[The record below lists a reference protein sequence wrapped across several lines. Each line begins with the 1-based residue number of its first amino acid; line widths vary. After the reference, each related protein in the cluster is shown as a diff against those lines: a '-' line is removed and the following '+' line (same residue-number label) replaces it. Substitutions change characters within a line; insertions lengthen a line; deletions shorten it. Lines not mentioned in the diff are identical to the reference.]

1 MGTDPATHENDLG
14 RTLLRVAWVAVLF
27 GLALEVLILL
37 IAAEFGTLK
46 SYKPFVA
53 DLGYKVSWSVTVCI
67 GLALGTA
74 ALQKRTIVMG
84 LLGMLAGPIG
94 FYVARAVHKGTLQAF
109 DLAADNPGFNPVFVA
124 MLKGME
130 YGVLGALLGAIQQKE
145 WGGAVAHGVAGCAVG
160 LLFGSIILY
169 VIITSALKP
178 IPHPA
183 LVGRAVNELL
193 FPVGCALVLYAA
205 EVMGKRLNR

>member
-1 MGTDPATHENDLG
+1 MEAAVAVHEDDLG
-14 RTLLRVAWVAVLF
+14 KTLLRVAWTAVLF
-27 GLALEVLILL
+27 GLALEALILL

-67 GLALGTA
+67 GLAIGTV
-74 ALQKRTIVMG
+74 ALQRQTLVMG
-84 LLGMLAGPIG
+84 LLGLIAGPIG

-109 DLAADNPGFNPVFVA
+109 DLAADNPGFNPIFVA
-124 MLKGME
+124 TLKGLE
-130 YGVLGALLGAIQQKE
+130 YGVLGAALGFIQKKE
-145 WGGAVAHGVAGCAVG
+145 WGGALAHGIAGAAVG
-160 LLFGSIILY
+160 LVFGSIIVY
-169 VIITSALKP
+169 VIMTSALKP

-193 FPVGCALVLYAA
+193 FPVGCSLVLYAA
-205 EVMGKRLNR
+205 EVMGKRLQR